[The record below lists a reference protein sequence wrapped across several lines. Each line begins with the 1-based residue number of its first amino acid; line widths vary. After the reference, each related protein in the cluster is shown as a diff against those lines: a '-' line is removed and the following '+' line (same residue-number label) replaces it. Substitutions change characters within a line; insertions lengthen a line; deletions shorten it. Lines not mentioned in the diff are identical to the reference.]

1 MKSIVEQRVARSQVI
16 GPDGSVLTPTN
27 LPPAN
32 TVRWI
37 ARRKAE
43 VVAGV
48 KGGLLSM
55 AEACRRYSIS
65 TEEFMEWERAYADG
79 GQDGLR
85 ASVKHR
91 QQRVMH

>member
-1 MKSIVEQRVARSQVI
+1 MKTTTEQRATRSQVI
-16 GPDGSVLTPTN
+16 GPDGSVLTPAN

-43 VVAGV
+43 VVTAV
-48 KGGLLSM
+48 RGGLLSM
-55 AEACRRYSIS
+55 AEACERYRLS
-65 TEEFMEWERAYADG
+65 TEEFMAWERAYAAE

-85 ASVKHR
+85 ASVKHPH
-91 QQRVMH
+91 QGVVH